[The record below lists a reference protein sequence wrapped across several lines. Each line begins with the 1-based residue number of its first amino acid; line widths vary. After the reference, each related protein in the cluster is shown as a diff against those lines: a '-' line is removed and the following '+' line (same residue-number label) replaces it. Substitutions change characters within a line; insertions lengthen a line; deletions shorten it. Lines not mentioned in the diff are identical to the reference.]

1 MPDTRTIKITET
13 TNVGLPSSYKWG
25 RKALRVVE
33 CLAAQRGHKSERGV
47 RVHYET
53 DHFNWNARGPRSKY
67 RVLRAACERIRERL
81 LRELQGVDDM
91 PAGILADYLQEIG
104 A

>member
-1 MPDTRTIKITET
+1 MPDTRTVRITET
-13 TNVGLPSSYKWG
+13 TNVGLPTSYKWS

-33 CLAAQRGHKSERGV
+33 CRESQRGHKSERGV
-47 RVHYET
+47 IVHYET
-53 DHFNWNARGPRSKY
+53 DHFNGNARGPRSKY
-67 RVLRAACERIRERL
+67 RVLRAACEAVRERL

-91 PAGILADYLQEIG
+91 PRAILADYLQEIG